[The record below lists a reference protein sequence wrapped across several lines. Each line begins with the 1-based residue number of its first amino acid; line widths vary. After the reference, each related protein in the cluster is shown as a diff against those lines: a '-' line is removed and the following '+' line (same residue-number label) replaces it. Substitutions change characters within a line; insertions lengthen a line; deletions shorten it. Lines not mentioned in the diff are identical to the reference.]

1 MSTPKHGHTAPHGSN
16 PGIPAPSPGLSAH
29 SWNGAGRDPSLS
41 APHVPNNG
49 GATVPSRS
57 QAAGPLSR
65 PRDIQNPWRYDR
77 LQPPPQQSKWL
88 HSQVPDPSQYPY
100 YSGMSSFGCP
110 PYAQASVPAMYPP
123 HYTSYGYGP
132 HPAVPYAPPLAGH
145 GHYPRYVDPYYAPYH
160 SPHTAPLPV
169 PDAPPHPP
177 IRYSVSI
184 SQQSINFQQTHL
196 TNPAHHNTAP
206 PPQHANP
213 STYPLNHQRKFS
225 DTSNTPS
232 SSTDFQSSLNQLP
245 RKIQVAVNHV
255 ANVEVPAAAAAAVK
269 QMSHIAKNLAAIAVM
284 KRGKNAKFRAKKRLG
299 VESTDSE
306 SEPSEDTAGD
316 FDNRKKGG
324 QDNSP
329 PLKHKCS
336 AENCTRN
343 FATLRLLQK
352 HQTTKHP
359 EFFESK
365 MSTPVS
371 QNASLTPKG
380 SSRKK
385 QKLSVEFN
393 EIQNSDT
400 AKNDAL
406 TKPAP
411 TLELTSTLNDC
422 SNMEPKTA
430 KSGAQISAK
439 SEPGFQEH
447 KRIAVHQAVVVL
459 GRGEDSDDEDL
470 NDDE

>member
-1 MSTPKHGHTAPHGSN
+1 
-16 PGIPAPSPGLSAH
+16 
-29 SWNGAGRDPSLS
+29 
-41 APHVPNNG
+41 
-49 GATVPSRS
+49 
-57 QAAGPLSR
+57 
-65 PRDIQNPWRYDR
+65 
-77 LQPPPQQSKWL
+77 
-88 HSQVPDPSQYPY
+88 
-100 YSGMSSFGCP
+100 
-110 PYAQASVPAMYPP
+110 MYPP
-123 HYTSYGYGP
+123 PYTSYGYGP
-132 HPAVPYAPPLAGH
+132 HPSVPYAPPLAGH
-145 GHYPRYVDPYYAPYH
+145 GPYPRYVDPYYAPYH
-160 SPHTAPLPV
+160 SPHTAPLPA

-196 TNPAHHNTAP
+196 TNPAHQNTAP
-206 PPQHANP
+206 PQQHANP
-213 STYPLNHQRKFS
+213 SNYPLNHHQRKFS

-255 ANVEVPAAAAAAVK
+255 ANVEVPAAAAAAAATAK

-299 VESTDSE
+299 VESTGKFFIQFMMGDSE

-316 FDNRKKGG
+316 FDNRKKAS

-329 PLKHKCS
+329 TLKHKCS

-371 QNASLTPKG
+371 QNASLTPPKG

-385 QKLSVEFN
+385 QKLSVDFD

-406 TKPAP
+406 TKPAAP
-411 TLELTSTLNDC
+411 ALELTPTLNDC
-422 SNMEPKTA
+422 SIIEPTTA
-430 KSGAQISAK
+430 KRGAQISAK
-439 SEPGFQEH
+439 SETDFQEH